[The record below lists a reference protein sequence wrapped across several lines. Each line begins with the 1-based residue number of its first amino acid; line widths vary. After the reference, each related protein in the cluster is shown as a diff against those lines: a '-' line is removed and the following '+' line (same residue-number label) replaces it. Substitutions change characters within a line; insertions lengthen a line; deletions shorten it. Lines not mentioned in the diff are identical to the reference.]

1 MFKTRL
7 ISGIVLI
14 VIALFVLWIGGA
26 VTGAVTMILSAIGV
40 YEFCRV
46 YDIEKRSPT
55 VIALIWTFVY
65 YLVLILADM
74 RTSIITKI
82 DPSVKSAVESGETVS
97 LTKFTIPIMIL
108 YLLAILTLYVF
119 RFPT

>member
-46 YDIEKRSPT
+46 YGKHS
-55 VIALIWTFVY
+55 
-65 YLVLILADM
+65 
-74 RTSIITKI
+74 S
-82 DPSVKSAVESGETVS
+82 
-97 LTKFTIPIMIL
+97 
-108 YLLAILTLYVF
+108 
-119 RFPT
+119 